1 METSDSD
8 YFESADEDFL
18 SDVESHEKSSKSPEA
33 SKNRTSSKDYDTSC
47 NFATLSLKGS
57 TENTTTQ
64 QLNKREENLSE
75 KTPENEKLLLLDNNS
90 NQKFIHS
97 STNSPQVP
105 SPSTSLPLKTILT
118 NDNIQSP
125 EQHNIPQKKTSTP
138 EENLWDEDELDW
150 GSEVAKEELNK
161 SQTTPAFKDEDNA
174 WDDFDTDWESSE
186 PSVASVI
193 SAVDH
198 LKQPADDRWETLEES
213 SEHTTIKDA
222 TWNGWS
228 VSSLF
233 STATQS
239 VSSITNQ
246 VSQGLSTVLEC
257 SMGIPQPEE
266 LAKINSG
273 TTEKPQQQDDNIP
286 PSTFGLESLVKFV
299 ESTGSKV
306 ITGGLDT
313 LEAIGKKTVE
323 VLQEGDP
330 GFKKKRAFLKL
341 DKMGKPNLSQ
351 ILREAKE
358 MAEKE
363 SEPLKQENK
372 RKFKNY
378 ETLFDDHQGL
388 VHLEALEM
396 LSKLCS
402 IKLDNLHNSLTDDA
416 LRDMQETLE
425 QVKELCELPEDEEDS
440 NKISL
445 KEAQDIISNF
455 VSELN
460 VPITFVKFFNICE
473 DVEKINLSLVDDE
486 QIHQQAI
493 NSLSE
498 LTAICMEQFHKAGE
512 LLMVKEHRSTADEA
526 DSLVQITTIAKAVI
540 LQEAEKFTERLSSIS
555 GDKDRI
561 NSKITNIFYE
571 AGNSSAY
578 IQDAFQLLIPVLQ
591 VGAV

>member
-18 SDVESHEKSSKSPEA
+18 SDVESREKPSRSPEGRKNRKSP
-33 SKNRTSSKDYDTSC
+33 NHYDTLC
-47 NFATLSLKGS
+47 NFAALTLKES
-57 TENTTTQ
+57 TENKITQ
-64 QLNKREENLSE
+64 QINKEKGNLSE
-75 KTPENEKLLLLDNNS
+75 KTPENEKFLLLDNNS
-90 NQKFIHS
+90 NQKFTHLL
-97 STNSPQVP
+97 TNSLQVP
-105 SPSTSLPLKTILT
+105 SPTTSLPSKTILAD
-118 NDNIQSP
+118 NDLESP
-125 EQHNIPQKKTSTP
+125 KQHDISENKLSAS

-150 GSEVAKEELNK
+150 GSEIAKEELNK
-161 SQTTPAFKDEDNA
+161 PQTSLAFKNEVSA
-174 WDDFDTDWESSE
+174 WDDFDADWESSE

-193 SAVDH
+193 NAVDH
-198 LKQPADDRWETLEES
+198 LQQSTDNEWEKLEKS

-222 TWNGWS
+222 TWSGWS
-228 VSSLF
+228 VSSLL

-239 VSSITNQ
+239 VSSLTNQ

-266 LAKINSG
+266 LAKINSKI
-273 TTEKPQQQDDNIP
+273 TEKPQKLDEDTL

-363 SEPLKQENK
+363 NEPLEQENK

-402 IKLDNLHNSLTDDA
+402 IKLDNLHNSLADNA
-416 LRDMQETLE
+416 LKDMQETLE
-425 QVKELCELPEDEEDS
+425 QVRELCELPEEEEDS
-440 NKISL
+440 DKISL
-445 KEAQDIISNF
+445 KEAQHTISNL

-473 DVEKINLSLVDDE
+473 EVEKIHLSLVDEE

-540 LQEAEKFTERLSSIS
+540 LQEAEKYTERLSSLS
-555 GDKDRI
+555 GDKDSI

-571 AGNSSAY
+571 AGNSSTY